1 MNKKGMEM
9 WQLIMIFLAIAL
21 LVFLLWWYSDLG
33 GGLEGMLDKMGGLFV
48 YFNGV
53 QFIWCKS
60 SVFLMLF
67 F

>member
-33 GGLEGMLDKMGGLFV
+33 GGLEGMLDKMGGLF
-48 YFNGV
+48 
-53 QFIWCKS
+53 
-60 SVFLMLF
+60 
-67 F
+67 